1 VIKIIIGNIE
11 HVFYGDEL
19 TSPEQQAVLFLI
31 EQDEKKREF

>member
-1 VIKIIIGNIE
+1 MIE
-11 HVFYGDEL
+11 VFINGVRYVFLGDDL

>member
-1 VIKIIIGNIE
+1 MIKVIIGNVE
-11 HVFYGDEL
+11 YVFHGDEL